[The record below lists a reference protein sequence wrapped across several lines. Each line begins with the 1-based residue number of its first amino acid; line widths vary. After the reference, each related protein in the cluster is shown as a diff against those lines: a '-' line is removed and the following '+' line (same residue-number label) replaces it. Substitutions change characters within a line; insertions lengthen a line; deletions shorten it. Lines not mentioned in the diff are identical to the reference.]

1 MNIQRGRDH
10 GLPGYVEYR
19 KICQIGSGSSFNELK
34 SNISPK
40 VSTNQTLHKVKL
52 RICES
57 FTKFFVEYSIIEK
70 SIPVCGRY

>member
-19 KICQIGSGSSFNELK
+19 KICQIGTGSTFDELK

-40 VSTNQTLHKVKL
+40 VSTVQTLHKVKL
-52 RICES
+52 RICEL
-57 FTKFFVEYSIIEK
+57 FTNLFCRIFNY
-70 SIPVCGRY
+70 

>member
-19 KICQIGSGSSFNELK
+19 KICQIGTGSSFNELK

-40 VSTNQTLHKVKL
+40 VSTNKTLHKVKL
-52 RICES
+52 RICEL
-57 FTKFFVEYSIIEK
+57 FTNFFVEYSIIEK
-70 SIPVCGRY
+70 SVPICGRY

>member
-19 KICQIGSGSSFNELK
+19 KICQIGTGSSFNELK

-40 VSTNQTLHKVKL
+40 VSTKKTLRKVKL
-52 RICES
+52 RICEL
-57 FTKFFVEYSIIEK
+57 FTNFFVEYSIIEK

>member
-19 KICQIGSGSSFNELK
+19 KICQIGTGSSFNELK

-70 SIPVCGRY
+70 SVPVCGRY

>member
-19 KICQIGSGSSFNELK
+19 KICQIGTGSSFNELK

-40 VSTNQTLHKVKL
+40 VSTNQTLKEVKL

-57 FTKFFVEYSIIEK
+57 FTNFFVEYSIIEK
-70 SIPVCGRY
+70 SVPVCGRY

>member
-19 KICQIGSGSSFNELK
+19 KICQIGTGSSFNELK

-52 RICES
+52 RICEL
-57 FTKFFVEYSIIEK
+57 FTNFFVEYSIIEK
-70 SIPVCGRY
+70 SVPVCGRY